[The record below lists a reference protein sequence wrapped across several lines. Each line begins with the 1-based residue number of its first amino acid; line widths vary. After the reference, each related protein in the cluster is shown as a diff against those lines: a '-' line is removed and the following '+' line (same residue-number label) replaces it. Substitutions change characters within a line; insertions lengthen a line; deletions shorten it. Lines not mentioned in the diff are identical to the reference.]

1 MSGTE
6 RPEAIIFD
14 WDNTLVDTFPVIH
27 EALNMTFEA
36 YDKPLWSFQETKDRV
51 RKSMRDRFPAI
62 FGDDWKDAAKT
73 FYDCYSAVH
82 IEKLTICDGAEEMLT
97 TLQNAGLF
105 MAVVSNKT
113 GQYLRVEAS
122 HLGWD
127 KYFTNIIGANDAKRD
142 KPAIDPV
149 IMALDNFPGGTEIIP
164 ENGKTNT
171 SIWFVG
177 DADIDLECAGNAG
190 LVPVLL
196 RNDPPGS
203 QEFDPNPP
211 HHYFKDCLE
220 LCKFL
225 ENL

>member
-1 MSGTE
+1 MTV
-6 RPEAIIFD
+6 RPDAIIFD

-27 EALNMTFEA
+27 EALNNTFKA
-36 YDKPLWSFQETKDRV
+36 FGKPLWSYQETKDRV
-51 RKSMRDRFPAI
+51 RQSMRDRFPAL
-62 FGDDWKDAAKT
+62 FGDAWEDAAKT

-82 IEKLTICDGAEEMLT
+82 IEKLTPCDGAEDMLKT
-97 TLQNAGLF
+97 IQQMGLF

-113 GQYLRVEAS
+113 GHYLRVEAN

-127 KYFTNIIGANDAKRD
+127 KYFTNIVGAGDADQD

-149 IMALDNFPGGTEIIP
+149 VMALSKYQGWTVKSDPTPVHNS
-164 ENGKTNT
+164 

-177 DADIDLECAGNAG
+177 DADIDLECAANAG

-211 HHYFKDCLE
+211 NHHFKNALE

-225 ENL
+225 GTL

>member
-1 MSGTE
+1 MTM
-6 RPEAIIFD
+6 RPDAIVFD

-27 EALNMTFEA
+27 EALNNTFKA
-36 YDKPLWSFQETKDRV
+36 FDKPLWSYQETKDRV
-51 RKSMRDRFPAI
+51 RQSMRDRFPAL
-62 FGDDWKDAAKT
+62 FGDAWQDAAKT

-82 IEKLTICDGAEEMLT
+82 IEKLTSCDGAEEMLNT
-97 TLQNAGLF
+97 IHHMGLF

-113 GQYLRVEAS
+113 GHYLRVEAN

-127 KYFTNIIGANDAKRD
+127 KYFTNIVGAGDAIQD

-149 IMALDNFPGGTEIIP
+149 IMALSGFQGQGVNNDIPGVHNP
-164 ENGKTNT
+164 

-177 DADIDLECAGNAG
+177 DADIDLECAVNAG

-203 QEFDPNPP
+203 QEFDQFQPKY
-211 HHYFKDCLE
+211 HFKNAFE

-225 ENL
+225 GTL